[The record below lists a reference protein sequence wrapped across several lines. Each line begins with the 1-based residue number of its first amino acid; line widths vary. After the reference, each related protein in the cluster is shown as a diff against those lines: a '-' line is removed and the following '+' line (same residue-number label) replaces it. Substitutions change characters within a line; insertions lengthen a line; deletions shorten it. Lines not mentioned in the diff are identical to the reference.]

1 MAPLRNSDGERGKR
15 FVPAD
20 EDSRRVI
27 AEQLDETLFV
37 EASAGT
43 GKTASLVAR
52 LVSLVRTG
60 RTTLDRIAAITFTET
75 AAAELRDRVRQGL
88 EEAAADASL
97 GEEARARCA
106 QGTVDLDQ
114 ASIQTLHSFASA
126 LLHDRPLEA
135 GLPPAFE
142 TSDEI
147 AAGLRFDEAWTEWI
161 DAALEEDS
169 PARAAS
175 WPGAHARRHP
185 AAAQAGGPGVSP
197 QLYRPRRARPGFAA
211 SHA

>member
-1 MAPLRNSDGERGKR
+1 MAPLPNSAGERGKR
-15 FVPAD
+15 FVPVD

-60 RTTLDRIAAITFTET
+60 RTTLDRIAAITFTEA

-88 EEAAADASL
+88 EEAAADVSL
-97 GEEARARCA
+97 GEEERARCA

-161 DAALEEDS
+161 DAELEEDS
-169 PARAAS
+169 PLAPHLGLALTLGVTLPQLRQV
-175 WPGAHARRHP
+175 AH
-185 AAAQAGGPGVSP
+185 GFSP
-197 QLYRPRRARPGFAA
+197 QLHRPRRAGLGFAA

>member
-1 MAPLRNSDGERGKR
+1 M
-15 FVPAD
+15 
-20 EDSRRVI
+20 
-27 AEQLDETLFV
+27 

-75 AAAELRDRVRQGL
+75 AAAELRDRVRQSL
-88 EEAAADASL
+88 EEAAADVSL
-97 GEEARARCA
+97 GEEERARCA
-106 QGTVDLDQ
+106 KGVVDLDQ

-147 AAGLRFDEAWTEWI
+147 AAGIRFDEAWTEWI
-161 DAALEEDS
+161 DAALEEES
-169 PARAAS
+169 VLAPHLGLALTLGRYA
-175 WPGAHARRHP
+175 
-185 AAAQAGGPGVSP
+185 AAAQAGGAGVSP
-197 QLYRPRRARPGFAA
+197 QLHRPRRAGLWSDAG
-211 SHA
+211 HA